1 MELYPH
7 QQRALDAIRRNS
19 HGQII
24 APTGAGK
31 TLIMIMDA
39 LRRFEE
45 SDSPQ
50 TIVVIAPRIL
60 LAEQL
65 CSEFLEHIDC
75 ANVLHVHSG
84 ETHHSRTTKPD
95 VISAW
100 YNLVDNHKLIF
111 TTYHSLHRLNE
122 SGIKVNVGYF
132 DESHNGTRVDFFE
145 SIGNFNAN
153 NYYFFTATPK
163 HKVNPYGTG
172 MNNGIVFG
180 PVIASIPAPELVER
194 GNILR
199 PTMDFFEIDIERQK
213 GLDAAYNDADTLINM
228 IDNLDATNAQKVL
241 VAAPSTKVLWKMLS
255 TTNVLQELSDRGY
268 DVLHITS
275 KYGAWVNKT
284 KVNREQFFDTLQAWG
299 KDNNRKF
306 VMFHYSILSEG
317 INCPGLTHTILLRQ
331 LPVIEMAQTIGRV
344 IRLHKDDANDIACGK
359 IKAGDFAMYRKST
372 GFVTVPVFKNH
383 GKKTQ
388 ERLKEVINTIFVQGQ
403 PAIDIR

>member
-7 QQRALDAIRRNS
+7 QQRALDSIRRYS

-122 SGIKVNVGYF
+122 SGINVNVGYF

-145 SIGNFNAN
+145 SIGNFDAS
-153 NYYFFTATPK
+153 NYYLLLLQ
-163 HKVNPYGTG
+163 
-172 MNNGIVFG
+172 
-180 PVIASIPAPELVER
+180 SI
-194 GNILR
+194 
-199 PTMDFFEIDIERQK
+199 K
-213 GLDAAYNDADTLINM
+213 
-228 IDNLDATNAQKVL
+228 
-241 VAAPSTKVLWKMLS
+241 
-255 TTNVLQELSDRGY
+255 
-268 DVLHITS
+268 
-275 KYGAWVNKT
+275 
-284 KVNREQFFDTLQAWG
+284 
-299 KDNNRKF
+299 
-306 VMFHYSILSEG
+306 
-317 INCPGLTHTILLRQ
+317 
-331 LPVIEMAQTIGRV
+331 
-344 IRLHKDDANDIACGK
+344 
-359 IKAGDFAMYRKST
+359 
-372 GFVTVPVFKNH
+372 
-383 GKKTQ
+383 
-388 ERLKEVINTIFVQGQ
+388 
-403 PAIDIR
+403 